1 MYGKVTSMGNIYH
14 YCSLDT
20 FAQIIKNKT
29 IRLSDLNKTNDYMEK
44 KWGMKL
50 LYRTLCDELQDRGIV
65 MDLKEDYWYSDN
77 AHNHFEQLE
86 NNITSFLNH
95 QTLIICFSTKKD
107 MLSQWR
113 AYGNDGVGIAIGFDY
128 DLLKKLLKSEK
139 KFFIDNVIYK
149 KEKQEKK
156 IKEELFAPAFMHVE
170 NMFAQDAVRCSDDYN
185 EYFVEEFDCFCEY
198 MDDDVEKVFPFLKN
212 PAFEEEKEV
221 RIVYNTGIYE
231 EIEDKEFLS
240 YTSEATPIGRHE
252 KLLLQPMQY
261 VVKNDKLVAYADL
274 KFESCINDG
283 IIKEIVIGPKA
294 KVSIDDVY
302 RFILLNGICSGVK
315 ISKSE
320 SSYQ

>member
-1 MYGKVTSMGNIYH
+1 MDKIYH
-14 YCSLDT
+14 YCSLET

-50 LYRTLCDELQDRGIV
+50 LYRALYSELKNRGIV
-65 MDLKEDYWYSDN
+65 MDLKEDYWYSEN
-77 AHNHFEQLE
+77 AHNHLEQLE
-86 NNITSFLNH
+86 NDITSSLNH
-95 QTLIICFSTKKD
+95 QTLITCFSTKKD

-113 AYGNDGVGIAIGFDY
+113 AYGNDGVGVAIGFDY
-128 DLLKKLLKSEK
+128 NLFKKLLKSEK
-139 KFFIDNVIYK
+139 KFLIDSVIYK

-156 IKEELFAPAFMHVE
+156 IKEELFTPAFMYME

-185 EYFVEEFDCFCEY
+185 EYFVEEFDCFCECLY
-198 MDDDVEKVFPFLKN
+198 DDVERVFPFLKN

-231 EIEDKEFLS
+231 EIEDEEFLLD
-240 YTSEATPIGRHE
+240 TSKAIPIGRNE
-252 KLLLQPMQY
+252 ELVLQPMQY

-274 KFESCINDG
+274 KFERCINKG

-294 KVSIDDVY
+294 KVSIDDVH
-302 RFILLNGICSGVK
+302 RFLLLNGICSDVN
-315 ISKSE
+315 KSE

>member
-1 MYGKVTSMGNIYH
+1 M
-14 YCSLDT
+14 
-20 FAQIIKNKT
+20 
-29 IRLSDLNKTNDYMEK
+29 NKTNDYMEK

-170 NMFAQDAVRCSDDYN
+170 NMFAQDSVRCSDDYN

>member
-1 MYGKVTSMGNIYH
+1 MYGKVISMGNIYH

-77 AHNHFEQLE
+77 AHNHLEQLE
-86 NNITSFLNH
+86 NDIKSYLNH
-95 QTLIICFSTKKD
+95 QTLITCFSTKKD

-128 DLLKKLLKSEK
+128 NLFKKILKPEK

-156 IKEELFAPAFMHVE
+156 IKEELFAPAFMHLE

-185 EYFVEEFDCFCEY
+185 VYFVEEFDCFCEY
-198 MDDDVEKVFPFLKN
+198 MDDAERLFPFLKN

-240 YTSEATPIGRHE
+240 YTSEAIPIGRNE
-252 KLLLQPMQY
+252 EFLLQPMQY
-261 VVKNDKLVAYADL
+261 VVKKDKLVAYADL

-302 RFILLNGICSGVK
+302 RFLLLNGICSGVK
-315 ISKSE
+315 ISISE